1 MKLPSRQVLAPRRAG
16 PHALHG
22 PARVDRRLPLAL
34 RRARPGDVLVVDH
47 VDLDRAGAE
56 AIVGRGVSAV
66 VNVSRF
72 VSGRYP
78 CLGPEILARAGVVL
92 LEGVGSG
99 LLVEL
104 KDGTDVELDDDR
116 VLVRGDVVA
125 QGTRLDLT
133 DVLAAMDHA
142 RGGLATQLA
151 SFTHNTTELL
161 RREEDLLLHGRGF
174 PAVSTRMRRRP
185 VVVVVRDFEHESD
198 LRGLRRFLREQRP
211 VLVGVDAGGDAL
223 LARGLVP
230 DLLVVGE
237 AGLRVD
243 AALGHQHLVSDEA
256 LTRAR
261 EVLLHADPANRVV
274 GAERLDRLGV
284 RARRMAAGGTSEDV
298 ALLVADHEGASLI
311 VTVGSHA
318 TLDEFLDQQ
327 RTGMSSSFLTRLR
340 VGPRVVDAAA
350 VPALYT
356 GRVRLWQIW
365 LVLLLG
371 LLAVAGAVAS
381 TPVGHAWAEDLVRA
395 VRDLASQVGAQVAS
409 SAGSPVGS
417 PRP

>member
-16 PHALHG
+16 LHG
-22 PARVDRRLPLAL
+22 RPGPHGAARVDRRLPLAL

-56 AIVGRGVSAV
+56 AILGRGVTAV
-66 VNVSRF
+66 VNASSF
-72 VSGRYP
+72 ISGRYP
-78 CLGPEILARAGVVL
+78 SLGPEILARAGVVL
-92 LEGVGSG
+92 LEGVGSE
-99 LLVEL
+99 LLIEL
-104 KDGTDVELDDDR
+104 EDGADVAIDDDR
-116 VLVRGDVVA
+116 VVVRGEVVA
-125 QGTRLDLT
+125 HGRRLDLA
-133 DVLAAMDHA
+133 DVLASMEHA

-174 PAVSTRMRRRP
+174 PAVSTRMRHRP
-185 VVVVVRDFEHESD
+185 VVVVVRDFDHERD

-237 AGLRVD
+237 AGLRSD
-243 AALGHQHLVSDEA
+243 ADHGSQQVVSDEA

-261 EVLLHADPANRVV
+261 EVLLHVDPAKRVI

-284 RARRMAAGGTSEDV
+284 SARRMSAGGTSEDV

-311 VTVGSHA
+311 VAVGSHA

-340 VGPRVVDAAA
+340 VGPRVVDAAT
-350 VPALYT
+350 VPTLYT

-365 LVLLLG
+365 LVLLVG
-371 LLAVAGAVAS
+371 LLAVAAAVAS

-395 VRDLASQVGAQVAS
+395 AQDLRSQVGS
-409 SAGSPVGS
+409 RLGGL
-417 PRP
+417 RT